1 MSDLSEV
8 FGKKPKRKKNP
19 FAADTV
25 PDPMASVEYSSFEPD
40 VESDSKLEAAAVL
53 AAFKRRRK
61 DEDRRFMDATDS
73 EFWVAFCFR
82 NRDDKERFLKLAKLA
97 QLGDKYID
105 GHKAAQVLGV
115 DLGDGGAASI

>member
-8 FGKKPKRKKNP
+8 FSKKPKRKKNP

-25 PDPMASVEYSSFEPD
+25 PDPMASVEYPGEPD